1 MQKPSLICLSLL
13 TLLTACNSTTVIP
26 GSTLKTRNK
35 TVVYT
40 GNETAADTDISKHV
54 AIYPITPG
62 LIARM
67 KEPPVTAQKNDAL
80 AREKANYVYRIGSGD
95 VLNVVVW
102 NHNNLNSPTQQNNPQ
117 TNQVSKGVW
126 VDERGNI
133 TYPLAGQIQAKGKT
147 IEELQNI
154 LAGRLK
160 RYLKNPQV
168 AINVTEFRSQRISV
182 AGAVTQAGQ
191 QPITNVPLTILDAVN
206 QAGVATAEAD
216 TQNIK
221 WTHNGVDRTISLQKL
236 IQYGDLTQN
245 HMLSHGDIVYVPS
258 NSNSKIFVMGEV
270 GRQAALPLGSHG
282 LTLTRALGEVG
293 GMNQSIADATGVF
306 VIRKAFDDVQKPI
319 HVYQLNLRDATA
331 YAMGN
336 EFNLRAND
344 VVYVTAAPVARWNRV
359 VSQLTNSITNVN
371 SLDNTFH

>member
-1 MQKPSLICLSLL
+1 M
-13 TLLTACNSTTVIP
+13 
-26 GSTLKTRNK
+26 
-35 TVVYT
+35 
-40 GNETAADTDISKHV
+40 D
-54 AIYPITPG
+54 
-62 LIARM
+62 
-67 KEPPVTAQKNDAL
+67 AQWC
-80 AREKANYVYRIGSGD
+80 RP
-95 VLNVVVW
+95 
-102 NHNNLNSPTQQNNPQ
+102 H
-117 TNQVSKGVW
+117 
-126 VDERGNI
+126 
-133 TYPLAGQIQAKGKT
+133 
-147 IEELQNI
+147 
-154 LAGRLK
+154 
-160 RYLKNPQV
+160 
-168 AINVTEFRSQRISV
+168 
-182 AGAVTQAGQ
+182 
-191 QPITNVPLTILDAVN
+191 
-206 QAGVATAEAD
+206 
-216 TQNIK
+216 
-221 WTHNGVDRTISLQKL
+221 HSLQKL